1 MEQIMQVINNIAAT
15 LREYIL
21 LPLVFILIALAGT
34 LIFGDKN
41 EKIQNA
47 KKIIGG
53 GIVGVGIFVFL
64 IPFAETISG
73 WFIF

>member
-1 MEQIMQVINNIAAT
+1 MVEIMTVINNIAAT
-15 LREYIL
+15 AREYIL
-21 LPLVFILIALAGT
+21 VPLVFILITLAGT

-47 KKIIGG
+47 KRIIGG
-53 GIVGVGIFVFL
+53 GIFGVAIVVFL